1 MILEKGKSADEA
13 IAIGKTAETTGDF
26 GKKGQQ
32 DTADWMGKIKD
43 DFKNYGLSE
52 NAAEQ
57 NTQSLRKDIDS
68 YHSYKG
74 ATKQ

>member
-1 MILEKGKSADEA
+1 
-13 IAIGKTAETTGDF
+13 
-26 GKKGQQ
+26 
-32 DTADWMGKIKD
+32 MGKIKD